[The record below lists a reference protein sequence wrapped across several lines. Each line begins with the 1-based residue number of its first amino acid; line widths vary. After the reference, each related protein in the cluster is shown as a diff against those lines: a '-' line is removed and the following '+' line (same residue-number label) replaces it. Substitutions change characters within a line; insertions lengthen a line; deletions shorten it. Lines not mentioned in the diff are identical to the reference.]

1 MSNDDQSN
9 NPDQSA
15 PKSRPVVRLAKD
27 EAAAEPVADNVTEP
41 EPKTPQLPSWL
52 QKGSVETKPEP
63 ETDSEP
69 EQVVVAQEEAAP
81 EEASVED
88 SQDSEPQSDM
98 AKILDEVIAE
108 ESSDS
113 EEVVE
118 VESSEEDL
126 TLTPTPAYDP
136 PSGPI
141 PQAPAAPSYN
151 QAMQTMNEWATK
163 WNVADD
169 PYVAGLNA
177 AVARRDNMTMWAS
190 LDPTDMLPTPEIQ
203 SGRLLSRIARVLTVA
218 RNVLVFVPVAL
229 TWLAIQN
236 ATDAFGKWAADKTS
250 ADPESG
256 ISFIQF
262 WQNGYGFLDD
272 KYRIQ
277 NIAKLDF
284 YLITLI
290 VIATLVASLL
300 ESRAK
305 STASVLEKSADR
317 ERLFVGLKIAEALQ
331 GNKTASPESITE
343 SLAFALNDLSQAARD
358 VSLAAARM
366 EVASVGVESLTPRV
380 ESLNKQV
387 GELNQRFGKDVVG
400 SVDSLV
406 SSVSTLGVT
415 LGGDMQ
421 KFLSDILAGLEEV
434 DKQLKGTAVG
444 VEFGTKL
451 LRDDLDAMHQRLAQL
466 TNGRR

>member
-27 EAAAEPVADNVTEP
+27 EAAAEPVVDNVTEP

-52 QKGSVETKPEP
+52 QKGSVENKPEP
-63 ETDSEP
+63 ETVSEP
-69 EQVVVAQEEAAP
+69 ETTVVAQEEAAP
-81 EEASVED
+81 EEATVEA
-88 SQDSEPQSDM
+88 SEDSEPQSDM

-126 TLTPTPAYDP
+126 TSTPTPAYEP

-190 LDPTDMLPTPEIQ
+190 LDPTDMLPAPVIQ
-203 SGRLLSRIARVLTVA
+203 SGSLLNRIARVLTVI

-229 TWLAIQN
+229 TWLAIQK
-236 ATDAFGKWAADKTS
+236 ATEAFGFWS
-250 ADPESG
+250 SENPGEE
-256 ISFIQF
+256 INFIQF
-262 WQNGYGFLDD
+262 WQNGYDILDD
-272 KYRIQ
+272 SYRIQ
-277 NIAKLDF
+277 NIAKFDF
-284 YLITLI
+284 ILIALI
-290 VIATLVASLL
+290 VVATLVASLL
-300 ESRAK
+300 ESRA
-305 STASVLEKSADR
+305 SATARAQEKSADR

-421 KFLSDILAGLEEV
+421 KFLSDVLAGLEEINERFNKTSV
-434 DKQLKGTAVG
+434 A
-444 VEFGTKL
+444 VEFGTKQ

>member
-27 EAAAEPVADNVTEP
+27 EAAAEPVVDNVTEP

-52 QKGSVETKPEP
+52 QKGSVESNPQPETVSEP
-63 ETDSEP
+63 ETT
-69 EQVVVAQEEAAP
+69 VVAQEEAAP
-81 EEASVED
+81 EETSAENSEE
-88 SQDSEPQSDM
+88 SEPQSDM
-98 AKILDEVIAE
+98 AKILDEVIAK

-113 EEVVE
+113 EEEVE
-118 VESSEEDL
+118 VESSVEDS
-126 TLTPTPAYDP
+126 TSTPVYEP
-136 PSGPI
+136 PSSPI
-141 PQAPAAPSYN
+141 EQAPNAPSYN

-177 AVARRDNMTMWAS
+177 AVVRRDNMTMWAS
-190 LDPTDMLPTPEIQ
+190 LDPTDMLPTPEIR
-203 SGRLLSRIARVLTVA
+203 SGRLLSRIARVLTVV

-229 TWLAIQN
+229 TWLAIQH
-236 ATDAFGKWAADKTS
+236 ATDAFGRYCAKKPGT
-250 ADPESG
+250 E
-256 ISFIQF
+256 ISFLQF
-262 WQNGYGFLDD
+262 WQNGFNELSDSW
-272 KYRIQ
+272 KIQ
-277 NIAKLDF
+277 NIAKFDAT
-284 YLITLI
+284 LIFLI
-290 VIATLVASLL
+290 VICTLIANVL
-300 ESRAK
+300 ESRAR
-305 STASVLEKSADR
+305 SVITTIEKGADR

-331 GNKTASPESITE
+331 GNKSASPESITE

-421 KFLSDILAGLEEV
+421 KFLSDVLAGLEEINERFNKTSV
-434 DKQLKGTAVG
+434 A
-444 VEFGTKL
+444 VEFGTKQ

>member
-27 EAAAEPVADNVTEP
+27 DAAAEPVVDNVTEP

-52 QKGSVETKPEP
+52 QKGLVETKPES
-63 ETDSEP
+63 ETVSEP
-69 EQVVVAQEEAAP
+69 EQVVEAQEESVS
-81 EEASVED
+81 EEMSVEV
-88 SQDSEPQSDM
+88 SEDSEPQSDV

-108 ESSDS
+108 ESNDS
-113 EEVVE
+113 EE

-126 TLTPTPAYDP
+126 TSTPTPAYEP
-136 PSGPI
+136 PSAPN

-190 LDPTDMLPTPEIQ
+190 LDPTDMLPAPEIR
-203 SGRLLSRIARVLTVA
+203 SGRFLSRIARVLTVA

-236 ATDAFGKWAADKTS
+236 ATDAFGKWAEGKEIDVN
-250 ADPESG
+250 
-256 ISFIQF
+256 FLQF
-262 WQNGYGFLDD
+262 WQNGYGVLAD

-277 NIAKLDF
+277 TIAKVDF
-284 YLITLI
+284 LLIALI

-305 STASVLEKSADR
+305 AKVSVSEKLADR

-331 GNKTASPESITE
+331 GNKMASPESITE
-343 SLAFALNDLSQAARD
+343 SLAFALNDLSQASRD

-421 KFLSDILAGLEEV
+421 KYLLDVVAGLEGLEELINKRGV
-434 DKQLKGTAVG
+434 S
-444 VEFGTKL
+444 VEFGTKQ
-451 LRDDLDAMHQRLAQL
+451 LRDDVDALHKRIGDLPK
-466 TNGRR
+466 GRS

>member
-1 MSNDDQSN
+1 MSNEDQSS
-9 NPDQSA
+9 NPDQTGA
-15 PKSRPVVRLAKD
+15 IPRPIVRLAKD
-27 EAAAEPVADNVTEP
+27 ATETEPAAATGADDTEI
-41 EPKTPQLPSWL
+41 KTPQLPSWL
-52 QKGSVETKPEP
+52 QKGSVDTQPEP
-63 ETDSEP
+63 EAVPEP
-69 EQVVVAQEEAAP
+69 EQVAVAQEEPAATDVP
-81 EEASVED
+81 GDHSSAEEA
-88 SQDSEPQSDM
+88 QSDVER
-98 AKILDEVIAE
+98 ILETVIAE
-108 ESSDS
+108 ENDEAEGVDDDVSSTDDLS
-113 EEVVE
+113 SFPIDEP
-118 VESSEEDL
+118 ES
-126 TLTPTPAYDP
+126 
-136 PSGPI
+136 I
-141 PQAPAAPSYN
+141 PVPLAPMAPSYS
-151 QAMQTMNEWATK
+151 QAMQTMNEWATR
-163 WNVADD
+163 WNVAED
-169 PYVAGLNA
+169 PYVAGLNG

-203 SGRLLSRIARVLTVA
+203 SGRLLSRIARVLTVF

-229 TWLAIQN
+229 TWLAIQK
-236 ATDAFGKWAADKTS
+236 ATEAFGFWSK
-250 ADPESG
+250 ENSG
-256 ISFIQF
+256 VEINFIQF
-262 WQNGYGFLDD
+262 WQNGYDILDD

-277 NIAKLDF
+277 NIAKFDF
-284 YLITLI
+284 ILIALI
-290 VIATLVASLL
+290 VVATLVASLL
-300 ESRAK
+300 ESRA
-305 STASVLEKSADR
+305 SAAASVQEKTADR
-317 ERLFVGLKIAEALQ
+317 ERLFVGLKIAEAMQ

-421 KFLSDILAGLEEV
+421 KFLSDVLAGLEEINDRFNKTSV
-434 DKQLKGTAVG
+434 A
-444 VEFGTKL
+444 VEFGTKQ

>member
-1 MSNDDQSN
+1 
-9 NPDQSA
+9 
-15 PKSRPVVRLAKD
+15 
-27 EAAAEPVADNVTEP
+27 
-41 EPKTPQLPSWL
+41 
-52 QKGSVETKPEP
+52 
-63 ETDSEP
+63 
-69 EQVVVAQEEAAP
+69 
-81 EEASVED
+81 
-88 SQDSEPQSDM
+88 
-98 AKILDEVIAE
+98 
-108 ESSDS
+108 
-113 EEVVE
+113 
-118 VESSEEDL
+118 
-126 TLTPTPAYDP
+126 
-136 PSGPI
+136 
-141 PQAPAAPSYN
+141 
-151 QAMQTMNEWATK
+151 
-163 WNVADD
+163 
-169 PYVAGLNA
+169 
-177 AVARRDNMTMWAS
+177 
-190 LDPTDMLPTPEIQ
+190 
-203 SGRLLSRIARVLTVA
+203 
-218 RNVLVFVPVAL
+218 VLVFVPVAL
-229 TWLAIQN
+229 TWLAIQK

-262 WQNGYGFLDD
+262 WQNGYGVLNDFFL
-272 KYRIQ
+272 IQ
-277 NIAKLDF
+277 EIAKLDF

-290 VIATLVASLL
+290 VVATLVASLL

-305 STASVLEKSADR
+305 STVSVLEKAADR

-421 KFLSDILAGLEEV
+421 KFLSDVLAGLEEINERFNKTSV
-434 DKQLKGTAVG
+434 A
-444 VEFGTKL
+444 VEFGTKQ

>member
-27 EAAAEPVADNVTEP
+27 EAAAEPVVDNVTEP

-81 EEASVED
+81 EEASAEA
-88 SQDSEPQSDM
+88 SEDSEPQSDM

-118 VESSEEDL
+118 VEASEEDL
-126 TLTPTPAYDP
+126 TLTPTPAYEP

-203 SGRLLSRIARVLTVA
+203 SGRLLSRIARVLTVI

-236 ATDAFGKWAADKTS
+236 ATDAFGKWAEGKDI
-250 ADPESG
+250 DVN
-256 ISFIQF
+256 FLQF
-262 WQNGYGFLDD
+262 WQNGYGVLDNHF
-272 KYRIQ
+272 RIQ
-277 NIAKLDF
+277 TIAFYDF
-284 YLITLI
+284 LLITVI

-305 STASVLEKSADR
+305 SMVAVLEKLADR

-421 KFLSDILAGLEEV
+421 KYLLDVVAGLEGLEELINKRGV
-434 DKQLKGTAVG
+434 S
-444 VEFGTKL
+444 VEFGTKQ
-451 LRDDLDAMHQRLAQL
+451 LRDDVDALHKRIGDLPK
-466 TNGRR
+466 GWS

>member
-9 NPDQSA
+9 NPDQSP

-27 EAAAEPVADNVTEP
+27 ETATEP
-41 EPKTPQLPSWL
+41 AVVSDTSESEPKTPQLPSWL
-52 QKGSVETKPEP
+52 QKGSVDAQPEP
-63 ETDSEP
+63 EVVSEP
-69 EQVVVAQEEAAP
+69 ELVADEQLEPAASDTSEESSTDDGP
-81 EEASVED
+81 HGD
-88 SQDSEPQSDM
+88 T
-98 AKILDEVIAE
+98 AKILDEVTADEINDAE
-108 ESSDS
+108 EAEDS
-113 EEVVE
+113 VVDE
-118 VESSEEDL
+118 PSNPPEDD
-126 TLTPTPAYDP
+126 PIFVSPPPAP
-136 PSGPI
+136 M
-141 PQAPAAPSYN
+141 APSYN
-151 QAMQTMNEWATK
+151 QAMQTMNEWAAK
-163 WNVADD
+163 WNVTED

-177 AVARRDNMTMWAS
+177 AVTRRDNMTMWAS

-229 TWLAIQN
+229 TWLAIQH
-236 ATDAFGKWAADKTS
+236 ATDAFGKWAEGRD
-250 ADPESG
+250 EEL
-256 ISFIQF
+256 SFLQF
-262 WQNGYGFLDD
+262 WQNGYGVLSDH
-272 KYRIQ
+272 YRIQ
-277 NIAKLDF
+277 TIARIDA
-284 YLITLI
+284 YLIALI
-290 VIATLVASLL
+290 VVTTLVASLL

-305 STASVLEKSADR
+305 STVSGLERSADR
-317 ERLFVGLKIAEALQ
+317 ERLFVGLKIAEAMQ

-366 EVASVGVESLTPRV
+366 EVASVGIESLTPRV

-421 KFLSDILAGLEEV
+421 KYLLDVVAGLEGLEELINKRGV
-434 DKQLKGTAVG
+434 S
-444 VEFGTKL
+444 VEFGTKQ
-451 LRDDLDAMHQRLAQL
+451 LRDDVDALHKRLGDL
-466 TNGRR
+466 PKGRQ

>member
-69 EQVVVAQEEAAP
+69 EQVVVAQEETAP

-98 AKILDEVIAE
+98 AKILDEVIAV

-177 AVARRDNMTMWAS
+177 AVTRRDNMTMWAS

-203 SGRLLSRIARVLTVA
+203 SGRQLSRIARVLTVL

-229 TWLAIQN
+229 TWLAIQH
-236 ATDAFGKWAADKTS
+236 ATDAFGKWAEGRD
-250 ADPESG
+250 EEVN
-256 ISFIQF
+256 FLQF
-262 WQNGYGFLDD
+262 WQNGYGVLSDH
-272 KYRIQ
+272 YRIQ
-277 NIAKLDF
+277 TIAKIDA
-284 YLITLI
+284 YLIALI
-290 VIATLVASLL
+290 VVTTLVASLL

-305 STASVLEKSADR
+305 STVSGLERSADR
-317 ERLFVGLKIAEALQ
+317 ERLFVGLKIAEAMQ

-343 SLAFALNDLSQAARD
+343 SLGVAHQDIYQAARA

-366 EVASVGVESLTPRV
+366 EVASVGIESLTPRV

-421 KFLSDILAGLEEV
+421 KYLLDVVAGLEGLEELINKRGV
-434 DKQLKGTAVG
+434 S
-444 VEFGTKL
+444 VEFGTKQ
-451 LRDDLDAMHQRLAQL
+451 LRDDVDALHKRLGDL
-466 TNGRR
+466 PKGRQ

>member
-1 MSNDDQSN
+1 MSNEDQSN
-9 NPDQSA
+9 NPDQTGA
-15 PKSRPVVRLAKD
+15 IPRPIVRLAKD
-27 EAAAEPVADNVTEP
+27 ATETEPAAATDADDTEL
-41 EPKTPQLPSWL
+41 KTPQLPSWL
-52 QKGSVETKPEP
+52 QKGSVDTQPKPEAV
-63 ETDSEP
+63 SEP
-69 EQVVVAQEEAAP
+69 EQVAVAQEEPATTDVPGDNSSA
-81 EEASVED
+81 EEA
-88 SQDSEPQSDM
+88 QSDVG
-98 AKILDEVIAE
+98 KILETVIAE
-108 ESSDS
+108 ENDEA
-113 EEVVE
+113 EEVDDDV
-118 VESSEEDL
+118 SSTDDSSSFPIDEPEL
-126 TLTPTPAYDP
+126 IPVSPAP
-136 PSGPI
+136 M
-141 PQAPAAPSYN
+141 APSYS
-151 QAMQTMNEWATK
+151 QAMQTMNEWAAR
-163 WNVADD
+163 WNVTED
-169 PYVAGLNA
+169 PYVAGLNG

-229 TWLAIQN
+229 TWLAIQH
-236 ATDAFGKWAADKTS
+236 ATDAFGEWAEGKDA
-250 ADPESG
+250 EVN
-256 ISFIQF
+256 FLQF
-262 WQNGYGFLDD
+262 WQNGYGVLDNH
-272 KYRIQ
+272 YRIQ
-277 NIAKLDF
+277 NIAFIDF
-284 YLITLI
+284 ILIMLI
-290 VIATLVASLL
+290 VVATLVASLL

-305 STASVLEKSADR
+305 STVSVLEKVADR

-421 KFLSDILAGLEEV
+421 KYLLDVVAGLEGLEELINKRGV
-434 DKQLKGTAVG
+434 S
-444 VEFGTKL
+444 VEFGTKQ
-451 LRDDLDAMHQRLAQL
+451 LRDDVDALHKRIGDLPR
-466 TNGRR
+466 GRQ

>member
-27 EAAAEPVADNVTEP
+27 EAAAEPVVDNVTEP

-63 ETDSEP
+63 ETVSEP
-69 EQVVVAQEEAAP
+69 ETTVVAQEEAVP
-81 EEASVED
+81 EEASAEA
-88 SQDSEPQSDM
+88 SEESGPESDM
-98 AKILDEVIAE
+98 AKILDEVTADE
-108 ESSDS
+108 THDAQ
-113 EEVVE
+113 E
-118 VESSEEDL
+118 VEDAVADEPSNPPEDD
-126 TLTPTPAYDP
+126 PIFISPPPAP
-136 PSGPI
+136 M
-141 PQAPAAPSYN
+141 APSYN

-203 SGRLLSRIARVLTVA
+203 SGRLLSRIARVLAVA

-236 ATDAFGKWAADKTS
+236 ATDAFGKWAEGKNEDVN
-250 ADPESG
+250 
-256 ISFIQF
+256 FLQF
-262 WQNGYGFLDD
+262 WQNGYGVLADHF
-272 KYRIQ
+272 RIQ
-277 NIAKLDF
+277 TIAKIDF
-284 YLITLI
+284 ILITMI
-290 VIATLVASLL
+290 VVATLVASLL

-305 STASVLEKSADR
+305 ATVSVLEKSADR

-387 GELNQRFGKDVVG
+387 SELNQRFGKDVVG

-421 KFLSDILAGLEEV
+421 KYLLDVVAGLEGLEELINKRGV
-434 DKQLKGTAVG
+434 S
-444 VEFGTKL
+444 VEFGTKQ
-451 LRDDLDAMHQRLAQL
+451 LRDDVDALHKRIGDLPK
-466 TNGRR
+466 GRS

>member
-1 MSNDDQSN
+1 MSNEDQSS
-9 NPDQSA
+9 NPDQTGA
-15 PKSRPVVRLAKD
+15 IPRPIVRLAKD
-27 EAAAEPVADNVTEP
+27 ATETEPAAATDADDTEL
-41 EPKTPQLPSWL
+41 KTPQLPSWL
-52 QKGSVETKPEP
+52 QKGSVDTQPEP
-63 ETDSEP
+63 EAVPEP
-69 EQVVVAQEEAAP
+69 EQVAVAQEEPAATDVP
-81 EEASVED
+81 GDNSSAEEA
-88 SQDSEPQSDM
+88 QSDVG
-98 AKILDEVIAE
+98 KILETVIAE
-108 ESSDS
+108 ENDEA
-113 EEVVE
+113 EEVDDDV
-118 VESSEEDL
+118 SSTDDSSSFPIDEPEL
-126 TLTPTPAYDP
+126 IPVPPAP
-136 PSGPI
+136 M
-141 PQAPAAPSYN
+141 APSYS
-151 QAMQTMNEWATK
+151 QAMQTMNEWAAR
-163 WNVADD
+163 WNVAED
-169 PYVAGLNA
+169 PYVAGLNG

-190 LDPTDMLPTPEIQ
+190 FDPTDMLPTPEIQ
-203 SGRLLSRIARVLTVA
+203 SGRLLSRIARVLTVL

-236 ATDAFGKWAADKTS
+236 ATDAFGKWAAGKTS
-250 ADPESG
+250 ADPDSG

-262 WQNGYGFLDD
+262 WQNGYGVLADH
-272 KYRIQ
+272 YRIQ
-277 NIAKLDF
+277 TIAKWDF
-284 YLITLI
+284 ILITII
-290 VIATLVASLL
+290 VVATLVANLL

-305 STASVLEKSADR
+305 STVNVLEKAADR
-317 ERLFVGLKIAEALQ
+317 ERLFVGLKIAEAMQ

-366 EVASVGVESLTPRV
+366 EVASVGIESLTPRV

-421 KFLSDILAGLEEV
+421 KFLSDVLAGLEEINDRFNKTSV
-434 DKQLKGTAVG
+434 A
-444 VEFGTKL
+444 VEFGTKQ

>member
-9 NPDQSA
+9 SPDQTA
-15 PKSRPVVRLAKD
+15 AKSRPVVRLAKD
-27 EAAAEPVADNVTEP
+27 SAETQPAAVSDAPES
-41 EPKTPQLPSWL
+41 EPKTSQIPSWL
-52 QKGSVETKPEP
+52 QKGSVDTHPEP
-63 ETDSEP
+63 EAVPEP
-69 EQVVVAQEEAAP
+69 ELVAEAQEEPAATDVP
-81 EEASVED
+81 ED
-88 SQDSEPQSDM
+88 SSPVEEESDM
-98 AKILDEVIAE
+98 AKILEAVIAE
-108 ESSDS
+108 ESNDA
-113 EEVVE
+113 EDAEDAV
-118 VESSEEDL
+118 SSIDDPLLIPVDEPL
-126 TLTPTPAYDP
+126 STPAP
-136 PSGPI
+136 T
-141 PQAPAAPSYN
+141 APMAPSYS
-151 QAMQTMNEWATK
+151 QAMQTMNEWAAR
-163 WNVADD
+163 WNVTED

-177 AVARRDNMTMWAS
+177 AVTRRDNMTMWAS

-203 SGRLLSRIARVLTVA
+203 SGRQLSRIARVLTVM

-236 ATDAFGKWAADKTS
+236 ATDAFGKWAAGKTS
-250 ADPESG
+250 ADPDSG

-262 WQNGYGFLDD
+262 WQNGYGVLAD

-277 NIAKLDF
+277 SIAKLDF
-284 YLITLI
+284 ILITII
-290 VIATLVASLL
+290 VVATLVASLL

-305 STASVLEKSADR
+305 STVNVLEKAADR
-317 ERLFVGLKIAEALQ
+317 ERIFVGLKIAEAMQ

-380 ESLNKQV
+380 ESLNNQV

-415 LGGDMQ
+415 VGGDMQ
-421 KFLSDILAGLEEV
+421 KFMSDVLAGLEEV
-434 DKQLKGTAVG
+434 NKKLLETAVG
-444 VEFGTKL
+444 VEFGTKQ

>member
-1 MSNDDQSN
+1 MLSHVF
-9 NPDQSA
+9 A
-15 PKSRPVVRLAKD
+15 PMTTALLPAPVVRLAKD
-27 EAAAEPVADNVTEP
+27 EATAEPVVDNVAEP

-52 QKGSVETKPEP
+52 QKGSVETTPEP
-63 ETDSEP
+63 ETVSEP
-69 EQVVVAQEEAAP
+69 EQVVAAQEEAAP

-88 SQDSEPQSDM
+88 SQDSEPQGEM

-126 TLTPTPAYDP
+126 TLTPTPAYEP

-229 TWLAIQN
+229 TWWAIQH
-236 ATDAFGKWAADKTS
+236 ATDAFGNWAKGRNEDVN
-250 ADPESG
+250 
-256 ISFIQF
+256 FLQF
-262 WQNGYGFLDD
+262 WQDG
-272 KYRIQ
+272 
-277 NIAKLDF
+277 
-284 YLITLI
+284 
-290 VIATLVASLL
+290 
-300 ESRAK
+300 
-305 STASVLEKSADR
+305 
-317 ERLFVGLKIAEALQ
+317 
-331 GNKTASPESITE
+331 
-343 SLAFALNDLSQAARD
+343 
-358 VSLAAARM
+358 
-366 EVASVGVESLTPRV
+366 
-380 ESLNKQV
+380 
-387 GELNQRFGKDVVG
+387 
-400 SVDSLV
+400 
-406 SSVSTLGVT
+406 
-415 LGGDMQ
+415 
-421 KFLSDILAGLEEV
+421 
-434 DKQLKGTAVG
+434 
-444 VEFGTKL
+444 
-451 LRDDLDAMHQRLAQL
+451 
-466 TNGRR
+466 

>member
-9 NPDQSA
+9 NVDPSS
-15 PKSRPVVRLAKD
+15 PKSRPVVRLSKD
-27 EAAAEPVADNVTEP
+27 EAATEP
-41 EPKTPQLPSWL
+41 AVVSDAPESEPKTPQLPSWL
-52 QKGSVETKPEP
+52 QKGSVDAQPEP
-63 ETDSEP
+63 ETVSEP
-69 EQVVVAQEEAAP
+69 ETTMGAQEEAEA
-81 EEASVED
+81 EEASVEA
-88 SQDSEPQSDM
+88 SEESGPQSDM

-118 VESSEEDL
+118 VESSVDDL
-126 TLTPTPAYDP
+126 ASTPIYEP
-136 PSGPI
+136 PSSPI
-141 PQAPAAPSYN
+141 SQAPNAPSYN

-177 AVARRDNMTMWAS
+177 AVTRRDNMTMWAS
-190 LDPTDMLPTPEIQ
+190 LDPTDMLPTPEIR
-203 SGRLLSRIARVLTVA
+203 SGQLMSRIARVLTVV

-236 ATDAFGKWAADKTS
+236 ATDAFGKWAEGKDAQVN
-250 ADPESG
+250 
-256 ISFIQF
+256 FLQF
-262 WQNGYGFLDD
+262 WQNGSGVLAD

-277 NIAKLDF
+277 NIAKVDF
-284 YLITLI
+284 YLIALI
-290 VIATLVASLL
+290 VVATLVASLL

-305 STASVLEKSADR
+305 ATVSVLEKSADR

-421 KFLSDILAGLEEV
+421 KYLLDVVAGLEGLEELINKRGV
-434 DKQLKGTAVG
+434 S
-444 VEFGTKL
+444 VEFGTKQ
-451 LRDDLDAMHQRLAQL
+451 LRDDVDALHKRIGDLPK
-466 TNGRR
+466 GRS

>member
-27 EAAAEPVADNVTEP
+27 EAAEPVVDNVAEP

-52 QKGSVETKPEP
+52 QKGSVETKPES
-63 ETDSEP
+63 ETVSEP
-69 EQVVVAQEEAAP
+69 EQVVEAREESVS
-81 EEASVED
+81 EEMSVEV
-88 SQDSEPQSDM
+88 SEDSEPQSDV

-108 ESSDS
+108 ESKDS
-113 EEVVE
+113 EE

-126 TLTPTPAYDP
+126 TSTPTPAYEP
-136 PSGPI
+136 PSAPN
-141 PQAPAAPSYN
+141 PQAPAAPSHN

-169 PYVAGLNA
+169 PYVAGLSA

-190 LDPTDMLPTPEIQ
+190 FDPTDMLPTPEIR
-203 SGRLLSRIARVLTVA
+203 SGRLLSRIARVLTVV

-236 ATDAFGKWAADKTS
+236 ATDAFGEWAAGKTS
-250 ADPESG
+250 ADPDSG

-262 WQNGYGFLDD
+262 WQNGYGVLDD
-272 KYRIQ
+272 HFRIQ
-277 NIAKLDF
+277 TIAFYDF
-284 YLITLI
+284 ILITVI
-290 VIATLVASLL
+290 VIATLIASLL

-305 STASVLEKSADR
+305 LTVSVSEKLADR

-366 EVASVGVESLTPRV
+366 EVASVGIESLTPRV

-421 KFLSDILAGLEEV
+421 KFLSDVLAGLEEINERFNKTSV
-434 DKQLKGTAVG
+434 A
-444 VEFGTKL
+444 VEFGTKQ

>member
-1 MSNDDQSN
+1 
-9 NPDQSA
+9 
-15 PKSRPVVRLAKD
+15 
-27 EAAAEPVADNVTEP
+27 
-41 EPKTPQLPSWL
+41 
-52 QKGSVETKPEP
+52 
-63 ETDSEP
+63 
-69 EQVVVAQEEAAP
+69 
-81 EEASVED
+81 
-88 SQDSEPQSDM
+88 
-98 AKILDEVIAE
+98 
-108 ESSDS
+108 
-113 EEVVE
+113 
-118 VESSEEDL
+118 
-126 TLTPTPAYDP
+126 
-136 PSGPI
+136 
-141 PQAPAAPSYN
+141 
-151 QAMQTMNEWATK
+151 
-163 WNVADD
+163 
-169 PYVAGLNA
+169 
-177 AVARRDNMTMWAS
+177 
-190 LDPTDMLPTPEIQ
+190 MLPTPEIQ

-250 ADPESG
+250 ADPKSG

-421 KFLSDILAGLEEV
+421 KFLSDVLAGLEEINERFNKTSV
-434 DKQLKGTAVG
+434 A
-444 VEFGTKL
+444 VEFGTKQ

>member
-9 NPDQSA
+9 NPDPTPA
-15 PKSRPVVRLAKD
+15 KSRPVVRLAKD
-27 EAAAEPVADNVTEP
+27 EPATEP
-41 EPKTPQLPSWL
+41 AVVSDASESEPKTPQLPSWL
-52 QKGSVETKPEP
+52 QKGSVDAPPE
-63 ETDSEP
+63 SEVIAVP
-69 EQVVVAQEEAAP
+69 EQVTDDP
-81 EEASVED
+81 ED
-88 SQDSEPQSDM
+88 STVVDEPEGISTDVDAHSAM

-118 VESSEEDL
+118 VESSVEDL
-126 TLTPTPAYDP
+126 ASTPTYEP
-136 PSGPI
+136 PSSPI
-141 PQAPAAPSYN
+141 SQAPNAPSYN

-177 AVARRDNMTMWAS
+177 AVTRRDNMTMWAS
-190 LDPTDMLPTPEIQ
+190 LDPTDMLPTPEIR
-203 SGRLLSRIARVLTVA
+203 SGQLMSRIARVLTVV

-229 TWLAIQN
+229 TWLAIQH
-236 ATDAFGKWAADKTS
+236 ATDAFGKWAEGKDAQVN
-250 ADPESG
+250 
-256 ISFIQF
+256 FLQF
-262 WQNGYGFLDD
+262 WQNGSGVLAD

-277 NIAKLDF
+277 NIAKVDF
-284 YLITLI
+284 YLIALI
-290 VIATLVASLL
+290 VVATLVASLL

-305 STASVLEKSADR
+305 ATVSVLEKSADR

-421 KFLSDILAGLEEV
+421 KYLLDVVAGLEGLEELINKRGV
-434 DKQLKGTAVG
+434 S
-444 VEFGTKL
+444 VEFGTKQ
-451 LRDDLDAMHQRLAQL
+451 LRDDVDALHKRIGDLPK
-466 TNGRR
+466 GRS

>member
-1 MSNDDQSN
+1 MSNEDQSS
-9 NPDQSA
+9 NPDQTGA
-15 PKSRPVVRLAKD
+15 IPRPIVRLAKD
-27 EAAAEPVADNVTEP
+27 ATETEPAAATDADDTEL
-41 EPKTPQLPSWL
+41 KTPQLPSWL
-52 QKGSVETKPEP
+52 QKGSVDTQPEP
-63 ETDSEP
+63 EAVPEP
-69 EQVVVAQEEAAP
+69 EQVAVAQEEPAATDVP
-81 EEASVED
+81 GDHSSAEEA
-88 SQDSEPQSDM
+88 QSDVER
-98 AKILDEVIAE
+98 ILETVIAE
-108 ESSDS
+108 ENDEAEGVDDDVSSTDDS
-113 EEVVE
+113 SSFPIDEP
-118 VESSEEDL
+118 ESI
-126 TLTPTPAYDP
+126 PVPPAP
-136 PSGPI
+136 M
-141 PQAPAAPSYN
+141 APSYS
-151 QAMQTMNEWATK
+151 QAMQTMNEWAAR
-163 WNVADD
+163 WNVAED
-169 PYVAGLNA
+169 PYVAGLNG

-203 SGRLLSRIARVLTVA
+203 SGRLLSRIARVLTVF

-229 TWLAIQN
+229 TWLAIQK
-236 ATDAFGKWAADKTS
+236 ATEAFGFWSK
-250 ADPESG
+250 ENSG
-256 ISFIQF
+256 VEINFIQF
-262 WQNGYGFLDD
+262 WQNGYDILDD

-277 NIAKLDF
+277 NIAKFDF
-284 YLITLI
+284 ILIALI
-290 VIATLVASLL
+290 VVATLVASLL
-300 ESRAK
+300 ESRA
-305 STASVLEKSADR
+305 SAAASVQEKTADR
-317 ERLFVGLKIAEALQ
+317 ERLFVGLKIAEAMQ

-421 KFLSDILAGLEEV
+421 KFLSDVLAGLEEINDRFNKTSV
-434 DKQLKGTAVG
+434 A
-444 VEFGTKL
+444 VEFGTKQ

>member
-27 EAAAEPVADNVTEP
+27 EAVAEPVLDNVTEP
-41 EPKTPQLPSWL
+41 ESKTPQLPSWL
-52 QKGSVETKPEP
+52 QKGSEETKPEP
-63 ETDSEP
+63 ETVSEP
-69 EQVVVAQEEAAP
+69 ETTVVVQEESLS
-81 EEASVED
+81 EEMSVEV
-88 SQDSEPQSDM
+88 SEDSESQSDV
-98 AKILDEVIAE
+98 AKILDGIIAE
-108 ESSDS
+108 ESNDS
-113 EEVVE
+113 EE

-126 TLTPTPAYDP
+126 TSTPTPAYEP
-136 PSGPI
+136 PSAPN

-169 PYVAGLNA
+169 PYVAGLSA

-203 SGRLLSRIARVLTVA
+203 SGRLLSRIARVLTVM

-229 TWLAIQN
+229 TWLAIEK
-236 ATDAFGKWAADKTS
+236 ATNAFGVWAKGKTS
-250 ADPESG
+250 GDSDSG

-262 WQNGYGFLDD
+262 WQDGKEVLDEKFL
-272 KYRIQ
+272 IQ
-277 NIAKLDF
+277 NIARFDF
-284 YLITLI
+284 YLIALI
-290 VIATLVASLL
+290 VVTTLVASLL

-305 STASVLEKSADR
+305 STVNVSEKAADR
-317 ERLFVGLKIAEALQ
+317 ERLSVGLKIAEAMQ

-421 KFLSDILAGLEEV
+421 KYLLDVVAGLEGLEELINKRGV
-434 DKQLKGTAVG
+434 S
-444 VEFGTKL
+444 VEFGTKQ
-451 LRDDLDAMHQRLAQL
+451 LRDDVDALHKRLGDL
-466 TNGRR
+466 PRGRQ

>member
-1 MSNDDQSN
+1 
-9 NPDQSA
+9 
-15 PKSRPVVRLAKD
+15 
-27 EAAAEPVADNVTEP
+27 
-41 EPKTPQLPSWL
+41 
-52 QKGSVETKPEP
+52 
-63 ETDSEP
+63 
-69 EQVVVAQEEAAP
+69 
-81 EEASVED
+81 
-88 SQDSEPQSDM
+88 
-98 AKILDEVIAE
+98 
-108 ESSDS
+108 
-113 EEVVE
+113 
-118 VESSEEDL
+118 
-126 TLTPTPAYDP
+126 
-136 PSGPI
+136 
-141 PQAPAAPSYN
+141 
-151 QAMQTMNEWATK
+151 MQTMNEWAAK
-163 WNVADD
+163 WNVTED

-177 AVARRDNMTMWAS
+177 AVTRRDNMTMWAS

-229 TWLAIQN
+229 TWLAIQH
-236 ATDAFGKWAADKTS
+236 ATDAFGEWAEGKDA
-250 ADPESG
+250 EVN
-256 ISFIQF
+256 FLQF
-262 WQNGYGFLDD
+262 WQNGYGVLDNH
-272 KYRIQ
+272 YRIQ
-277 NIAKLDF
+277 NIAFIDF
-284 YLITLI
+284 ILIMLI
-290 VIATLVASLL
+290 VVATLVASLL

-305 STASVLEKSADR
+305 STVSVLEKVADR

-421 KFLSDILAGLEEV
+421 KYLLDVVAGLEGLEELINKRGV
-434 DKQLKGTAVG
+434 S
-444 VEFGTKL
+444 VEFGTKQ
-451 LRDDLDAMHQRLAQL
+451 LRDDVDALHKRIGDLPK
-466 TNGRR
+466 GRS

>member
-9 NPDQSA
+9 NPDQTA
-15 PKSRPVVRLAKD
+15 AKSRPVVRLAKD
-27 EAAAEPVADNVTEP
+27 AAETEP
-41 EPKTPQLPSWL
+41 AVVSDAPESEPKTSQIPSWL
-52 QKGSVETKPEP
+52 QKGSVDSQPEP
-63 ETDSEP
+63 EAVPEP
-69 EQVVVAQEEAAP
+69 EQVAVAREEPAATDVP
-81 EEASVED
+81 ED
-88 SQDSEPQSDM
+88 SSPVEEQSDM
-98 AKILDEVIAE
+98 AKILEAVIAE
-108 ESSDS
+108 ESNDA
-113 EEVVE
+113 EDAEDAV
-118 VESSEEDL
+118 SSIDDPLLLPVDEPL
-126 TLTPTPAYDP
+126 STPAP
-136 PSGPI
+136 T
-141 PQAPAAPSYN
+141 APMAPSYS
-151 QAMQTMNEWATK
+151 QAMQTMNEWAAR
-163 WNVADD
+163 WNVTED

-177 AVARRDNMTMWAS
+177 AVTRRDNMTMWAS

-203 SGRLLSRIARVLTVA
+203 SGSQLSRIARVLTVL

-229 TWLAIQN
+229 TWLAIQH
-236 ATDAFGKWAADKTS
+236 ATDAFGKWAEGKDA
-250 ADPESG
+250 EVN
-256 ISFIQF
+256 FLQF
-262 WQNGYGFLDD
+262 WQNGYGVLDNH
-272 KYRIQ
+272 YRIQ
-277 NIAKLDF
+277 NIAFIDF
-284 YLITLI
+284 ILIMLI

-305 STASVLEKSADR
+305 STVSVLEKLADR
-317 ERLFVGLKIAEALQ
+317 ERLFVGLKIAEAMQ

-421 KFLSDILAGLEEV
+421 KYLLDVVAGLEGLEELINKRGV
-434 DKQLKGTAVG
+434 S
-444 VEFGTKL
+444 VEFGTKQ
-451 LRDDLDAMHQRLAQL
+451 LRDDVDALHKRLGDL
-466 TNGRR
+466 PRGRQ